1 MKPDRLSRQ
10 SRLPIAA
17 ILVASLGLAACGDRQ
32 PTTTTTTAPTA
43 TPPANTAAPA
53 PAAPAAPTTPAIAAA
68 DRDFVTMAA
77 SSSMMEVEASKMA
90 LEKSKNEEVRKFAQR
105 MVDDHSKASE
115 ELRSMAGSAGMTEMP
130 SAMVQVHASH
140 MDRLRALGGQEFDR
154 EYAAQVGV
162 AAHTEAV
169 DLFEGASRDASNP
182 DVRQF
187 AEQKLPALRDHLE
200 HAQKLAKS
208 VGVTE
213 ERMKSARAK
222 QERGVVGMGAA
233 TGTTGATGTTDAR
246 GTPAVGT
253 TTDASGTTTG
263 PSGRVGNEGST
274 STMEATGMPGKGT
287 GVGTGTSGTA
297 TGANPVDQKPEP
309 AKQ

>member
-1 MKPDRLSRQ
+1 MKLDKFSRH
-10 SRLPIAA
+10 SRLPAAA

-53 PAAPAAPTTPAIAAA
+53 PAAPATPMTPAIAAA

-105 MVDDHSKASE
+105 MVDDHSKTNE

-169 DLFEGASRDASNP
+169 DLFEGASRDAANP
-182 DVRQF
+182 EVRQF

-233 TGTTGATGTTDAR
+233 TGTTG
-246 GTPAVGT
+246 
-253 TTDASGTTTG
+253 
-263 PSGRVGNEGST
+263 
-274 STMEATGMPGKGT
+274 
-287 GVGTGTSGTA
+287 TA
-297 TGANPVDQKPEP
+297 THRYSRHCDRCGRHHDWSVGQTRQRRFDIDDGGDRNAG
-309 AKQ
+309 